1 MNHLDVR
8 VYWERGGER
17 GAMAPPISRLDL
29 HPLLTPIVEAN
40 VLNKSIYTVVHGA
53 SLIITR

>member
-1 MNHLDVR
+1 MLG
-8 VYWERGGER
+8 YTGSEEGSGGPW
-17 GAMAPPISRLDL
+17 PPISKLDIY
-29 HPLLTPIVEAN
+29 PLLTPIVEAN